1 MNMIYTN
8 IYNNGLAK
16 FCLPAVVIIALTFSS
31 SCKKIDEVQSSHLQ
45 TDAQNWKTAADGRT
59 NLFGAYGL
67 MRSALASDNTQ
78 WLMGDLRK
86 GDFLSTGREDLN
98 AIIDGRLNAS
108 YPIIER
114 LSNWRRFYAVIN
126 ACSIFIERSGEIV
139 ANDARY
145 TKLNNQ
151 VDIAQ
156 AKTLR
161 ALAYFYLVRTW
172 GDVPLLTS
180 SNDGQFIKLP
190 RTSQARVLSFCKT
203 DLMEAAQVLPFR
215 YGDTDPIL
223 PGLYYGDNLEQ
234 WQGAA
239 FTRISAYCLLAHI
252 AAWEQN
258 YIDCEVYTKFVLD
271 NYPKLGNGG
280 TGTARYLAINELTA
294 TYPDATSTAVNPFAY
309 KRQTQFIGFSF
320 EYGSSSATT
329 TGHIEELTLAQPII
343 PKTKPEIFVPKDS
356 IRLIFTDPRDVR
368 FGVDSVATKDAWRND
383 KYATVYQPYY
393 FTNYSSERP
402 IFSKIRSIG
411 QAKETGNFLMYS
423 SAILFTRLEEI
434 TLLRAEALAVLGQRG
449 EAINA
454 LNRAAQL
461 RGTSPFLESSTADLM
476 TAIFAERRRELMGEG
491 WRWYDIIRYHRIKN
505 PSGPFM
511 YKNGAS
517 LTFAQAQ
524 SMGAIYWP
532 VAQEIINNNPLVKQN
547 AFWQ

>member
-1 MNMIYTN
+1 MVNKSIYT
-8 IYNNGLAK
+8 IGSAK
-16 FCLPAVVIIALTFSS
+16 FCLKAMLLIALTANF
-31 SCKKIDEVQSSHLQ
+31 SCKKINEVQSAHLQ

-67 MRSALASDNTQ
+67 MRAALASDNTQ

-86 GDFLSTGREDLN
+86 GDFVSTGREDLN
-98 AIIDGRLNAS
+98 AIVDGRLNAS
-108 YPIIER
+108 YPLIER

-126 ACSIFIERSGEIV
+126 AASIFIERSGEIV

-151 VDIAQ
+151 ADIAQ
-156 AKTLR
+156 ARVLR

-172 GDVPLLTS
+172 GDVPLFTT
-180 SNDGQFIKLP
+180 SNDGQFVKMP

-203 DLMEAAQVLPFR
+203 DLMQAAQVLPFR

-223 PGLYYGDNLEQ
+223 PGLYYGDDLQQ

-280 TGTARYLAINELTA
+280 VGTARYININELTA
-294 TYPDATSTAVNPFAY
+294 TFPNASSEAVNPFAY
-309 KRQTQFIGFSF
+309 KRQTQLIGLSF
-320 EYGSSSATT
+320 EYGSNSATT

-343 PKTKPEIFVPKDS
+343 PKNKPEIFVPKDS
-356 IRLIFTDPRDVR
+356 IRVIFTDPKDVR
-368 FGVDSVATKDAWRND
+368 FGVDSVATKDARRND

-393 FTNYSSERP
+393 FTNYSSEQP

-411 QAKETGNFLMYS
+411 PSKEKGNFLMYS
-423 SAILFTRLEEI
+423 SAIVFTRLEEI
-434 TLLRAEALAVLGQRG
+434 TLLRAEALAVLGLRND
-449 EAINA
+449 AINA

-461 RGTSPFLESSTADLM
+461 RGSSAFLESSNEDVLK
-476 TAIFAERRRELMGEG
+476 AIFAERRRELMGEG
-491 WRWYDIIRYHRIKN
+491 WRWYDLIRYHRIKN

-511 YKNGAS
+511 YKNGAP

-524 SMGAIYWP
+524 ATGAIYWP
-532 VAQEIINNNPLVKQN
+532 VAQEVINANPAVQQN
-547 AFWQ
+547 VFWQ

>member
-1 MNMIYTN
+1 M
-8 IYNNGLAK
+8 YNNQFAKTSVAVAILLAGILG
-16 FCLPAVVIIALTFSS
+16 F
-31 SCKKIDEVQSSHLQ
+31 SCKKIDNVQSAHLQ
-45 TDAQNWKTAADGRT
+45 TEVQNWKTTADGRT

-86 GDFLSTGREDLN
+86 GDFISTGRQDLN
-98 AIIDGRLNAS
+98 AIIEGRLNAS
-108 YPIIER
+108 YPIINR

-126 ACSIFIERSGEIV
+126 ACSIFIERSGEII

-172 GDVPLLTS
+172 GDVPLLIS
-180 SNDGQFIKLP
+180 SNDGEFIKVP
-190 RTSQARVLSFCKT
+190 RTSQSRVLSFCKS
-203 DLMEAAQVLPFR
+203 DLMDAAQVLPFR
-215 YGDTDPIL
+215 YGDTDAIL
-223 PGLYYGDNLEQ
+223 PGLYYGADLAQ

-239 FTRISAYCLLAHI
+239 FTRISAYSLLAHV

-258 YIDCEVYTKFVLD
+258 YIDCEVYTKFVID

-280 TGTARYLAINELTA
+280 YGTIRYLGINELTA
-294 TYPDATSTAVNPFAY
+294 TFPDGDSEEVNPFVY
-309 KRQTQFIGFSF
+309 QRQTNLIGFSF
-320 EYGSSSATT
+320 EYGANSATT

-343 PKTKPEIFVPKDS
+343 PKTKPEIFIPKDS
-356 IRLIFTDPRDVR
+356 IRTIFTDPRDLR
-368 FGVDSVATKDAWRND
+368 FSVDSVATIDAQRND
-383 KYATVYQPYY
+383 KLALVYQPYY
-393 FTNYSSERP
+393 FTSFSSERP
-402 IFSKIRSIG
+402 IFSKIRSVG
-411 QAKETGNFLMYS
+411 ASKASDNFLMYS
-423 SAILFTRLEEI
+423 SSIVFTRLEEI
-434 TLLRAEALAVLGQRG
+434 TLLRAEALAVLGQRSD
-449 EAINA
+449 AINA

-461 RGTSPFLESSTADLM
+461 RGTAPFLESSTKDVL

-491 WRWYDIIRYHRIKN
+491 WRWYDIIRYNRIKK

-511 YKNGAS
+511 YKQGVP

-524 SMGAIYWP
+524 SAGAIYWP
-532 VAQEIINNNPLVKQN
+532 VSQDVITANPSITQN

>member
-1 MNMIYTN
+1 M
-8 IYNNGLAK
+8 YNNRLAK
-16 FCLPAVVIIALTFSS
+16 FCLTVAVIITTTISI
-31 SCKKIDEVQSSHLQ
+31 SCKKVENVQSAHLQ
-45 TDAQNWKTAADGRT
+45 ADAQNWKTVADGRT

-78 WLMGDLRK
+78 WLMGDLRS
-86 GDFLSTGREDLN
+86 GDFISTGREDLN

-108 YPIIER
+108 YPIISK

-126 ACSIFIERSGEIV
+126 ACSIFIERSAEIV

-156 AKTLR
+156 AKALR

-172 GDVPLLTS
+172 GDVPLLIS
-180 SNDGQFIKLP
+180 SNDGDFVQLP

-203 DLMEAAQVLPFR
+203 QLMEAAQVLPFR

-223 PGLYYGDNLEQ
+223 PGLYYGDNLAQ
-234 WQGAA
+234 WQGTAL
-239 FTRISAYCLLAHI
+239 TRISAYCLLAHI

-258 YIDCEVYTKFVLD
+258 YIDCEVYTKFVID
-271 NYPKLGNGG
+271 NYAKLASNANP
-280 TGTARYLAINELTA
+280 TAIRYLAINELTA
-294 TYPDATSTAVNPFAY
+294 TFPGSGPEQVNPFLY
-309 KRQTQFIGFSF
+309 KRLTQLIGFSF
-320 EYGSSSATT
+320 EYATNSATT

-343 PKTKPEIFVPKDS
+343 PKTKPEIYVPKEK
-356 IRLIFTDPRDVR
+356 IREIFTDPKDLR

-402 IFSKIRSIG
+402 IFSKIRAIG
-411 QAKETGNFLMYS
+411 ASRATGNFLMYS
-423 SAILFTRLEEI
+423 SAVLFTRLEEI

-461 RGTSPFLESSTADLM
+461 RGTSPFLESSTDDVLD
-476 TAIFAERRRELMGEG
+476 AIFAERRRELMGEG
-491 WRWYDIIRYHRIKN
+491 WRWYDIIRYNRIKN
-505 PSGPFM
+505 PSGTFM
-511 YKNGAS
+511 TKNGMP
-517 LTFAQAQ
+517 LTFAQADAA
-524 SMGAIYWP
+524 GALYWP
-532 VAQEIINNNPLVKQN
+532 VAQDVIKANPSVKQN

>member
-1 MNMIYTN
+1 MIEKN
-8 IYNNGLAK
+8 IYNNRLAT
-16 FCLPAVVIIALTFSS
+16 FCLSAVAVIALTISS
-31 SCKKIDEVQSSHLQ
+31 SCRKIDDVQSSHLQ

-78 WLMGDLRK
+78 WLMGDLRR
-86 GDFLSTGREDLN
+86 GDFISTGREDLN

-108 YPIIER
+108 YPIINR

-151 VDIAQ
+151 VDVAQ
-156 AKTLR
+156 AKALR

-172 GDVPLLTS
+172 GDVPLVTS
-180 SNDGQFIKLP
+180 SNDGQFVQLP

-203 DLMEAAQVLPFR
+203 DLMDAAQVLPFR
-215 YGDTDPIL
+215 YGSDDAIL
-223 PGLYYGDNLEQ
+223 PGLYYGDDLEK

-239 FTRISAYCLLAHI
+239 LTRISAYCLLAHI

-280 TGTARYLAINELTA
+280 VGTARYLAINELTA
-294 TYPDATSTAVNPFAY
+294 TFPDSQSEAVNPFAY
-309 KRQTQFIGFSF
+309 KRQTQLIGFSF
-320 EYGSSSATT
+320 EYGTSSATT

-356 IRLIFTDPRDVR
+356 INRIFTDAKDLR
-368 FGVDSVATKDAWRND
+368 FSVDAVATIDAQRND
-383 KYATVYQPYY
+383 PYAIVYQPYY

-411 QAKETGNFLMYS
+411 AAKPTGNFLMYS

-434 TLLRAEALAVLGQRG
+434 TLLRAEALAVLGLRG
-449 EAINA
+449 DAINA

-461 RGTSPFLESSTADLM
+461 RGTSPFLETSNQDVLD
-476 TAIFAERRRELMGEG
+476 AIFAERRRELMGEG
-491 WRWYDIIRYHRIKN
+491 WRWYDIIRYNRIKK

-511 YKNGAS
+511 YKNGLP
-517 LTFAQAQ
+517 LTFAQAE
-524 SMGAIYWP
+524 SAGALYWP
-532 VAQEIINNNPLVKQN
+532 VAQDVINNNPSITQN
-547 AFWQ
+547 SFWK

>member
-1 MNMIYTN
+1 M
-8 IYNNGLAK
+8 YNNRLAK
-16 FCLPAVVIIALTFSS
+16 FATVLLVLTVSF
-31 SCKKIDEVQSSHLQ
+31 SCKKIDDVQSSHLQ
-45 TDAQNWKTAADGRT
+45 TDAQNWKTVADGRT

-86 GDFLSTGREDLN
+86 GDFVSTGREDLK
-98 AIIDGRLNAS
+98 AIIEGRLNAS

-126 ACSIFIERSGEIV
+126 ACNIFIERSGEIV

-151 VDIAQ
+151 VDVAQ

-172 GDVPLLTS
+172 GDVPLLTT
-180 SNDGQFIKLP
+180 SNDGQFVQLP

-215 YGDTDPIL
+215 YGSTDPIL
-223 PGLYYGDNLEQ
+223 PGLYYGDELDQ

-239 FTRISAYCLLAHI
+239 FTRISAYSLLAHV

-280 TGTARYLAINELTA
+280 YGSARYLAINELTA
-294 TYPDATSTAVNPFAY
+294 TFPNSASEEVNPFAY
-309 KRQTQFIGFSF
+309 KRQTQLIGFSF

-343 PKTKPEIFVPKDS
+343 PKTKPEMFVPKDS
-356 IRLIFTDPRDVR
+356 IRSIFTDVKDFR
-368 FGVDSVATKDAWRND
+368 FGVDSVATKDAQRND
-383 KYATVYQPYY
+383 IYAVVYQPYY

-402 IFSKIRSIG
+402 IFSKIRAIG
-411 QAKETGNFLMYS
+411 QAKASGNFLMYS

-434 TLLRAEALAVLGQRG
+434 TLLRAEALAVLGLRND
-449 EAINA
+449 AINA

-461 RGTSPFLESSTADLM
+461 RGTSPFLETSSKDLLD
-476 TAIFAERRRELMGEG
+476 AIFAERRRELMGEG
-491 WRWYDIIRYHRIKN
+491 WRWYDIIRYNRLKN
-505 PSGPFM
+505 PAGAFI
-511 YKNGAS
+511 YKNGVP

-524 SMGAIYWP
+524 SAGALYWP
-532 VAQEIINNNPLVKQN
+532 VAKDVINNNPSVTQN
-547 AFWQ
+547 PFWQ